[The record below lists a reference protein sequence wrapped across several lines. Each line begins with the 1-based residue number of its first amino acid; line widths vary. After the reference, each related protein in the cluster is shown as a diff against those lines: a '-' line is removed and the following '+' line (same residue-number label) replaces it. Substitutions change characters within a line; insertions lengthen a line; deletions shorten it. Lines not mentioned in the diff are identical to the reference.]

1 MHIKR
6 KKIFL
11 IVLGVV
17 FACVFAFFFV
27 TRHYFIGL
35 ILDHVNQPGR
45 NAKYLSDDG
54 YANTLGVAD
63 LDDEDILE
71 KYGEP
76 ENQECWVSESNPDVN
91 ILDCVYPSFNA
102 LYVVSKTTNGENK
115 YYLTLLRIT
124 DENLRFGKL
133 HIGIGST
140 RLAVRLA
147 YLFDKKI
154 SKKELAYSAKDYPGV
169 DEGFYGERAVCI
181 LVRSVQK
188 NQVYEKKRSGRPL
201 RFAVLQGFC
210 KKKCKQNECS
220 V

>member
-169 DEGFYGERAVCI
+169 DEGFYGEDWCRI
-181 LVRSVQK
+181 LFCYDENGRVESMA
-188 NQVYEKKRSGRPL
+188 YEPSA
-201 RFAVLQGFC
+201 FW
-210 KKKCKQNECS
+210 
-220 V
+220 